1 MVLHRLLSTVHDDL
15 LVIFEQAWSGVMVFK
30 RRVSRVS
37 GDVFA
42 DLEDSLSKRVF
53 WVVF

>member
-1 MVLHRLLSTVHDDL
+1 MHRLLSTVHDDL
-15 LVIFEQAWSGVMVFK
+15 LVISEQAWSGVMVFK

-42 DLEDSLSKRVF
+42 DLEDVLSKRMFWAVF
-53 WVVF
+53 